1 MTETGEAAEKDVP
14 GRTRVRTLLIEPLEA
29 AGMRRKGSVSLDA
42 HRERMGKLAERLAHM
57 TPAGLEALRQVVSR
71 LGEGPRRDVWPSDLV
86 VLRYAEG
93 IETPPPPSDRLLTS
107 YMRSAAGRAAWER
120 SPFEAAELARYL
132 SRFRRPPPGDA
143 AWRALRERAAGRAG
157 DLAAAQRRRAEE
169 RASEDDLRT
178 LDAWEAGRA
187 RVQTLVFPNEPEM
200 GVDDAA

>member
-1 MTETGEAAEKDVP
+1 MTETGEAEKDMP

-29 AGMRRKGSVSLDA
+29 AGMRRKGNVTEAA

-86 VLRYAEG
+86 IIRYAEG
-93 IETPPPPSDRLLTS
+93 IEKPPAGADRLLTS

-132 SRFRRPPPGDA
+132 VRFRRPPPGDDAFRTLRAKA
-143 AWRALRERAAGRAG
+143 AERAR
-157 DLAAAQRRRAEE
+157 DLAAAGRRREE
-169 RASEDDLRT
+169 GRASEDDLRE
-178 LDAWEAGRA
+178 LQAWDSACA
-187 RVQTLVFPNEPEM
+187 RVQALVFPNEPEM
-200 GVDDAA
+200 GESDAA